1 MVRGAIQALKS
12 CLWHEVVGQGI
23 STLTQVAWLSV
34 GARGGGDC
42 LVNAWQPMTRAY
54 GTFTTSG
61 TTGERS
67 NILVGLAYPPSATVA
82 WLGTDL
88 PATWQPDEAK
98 GKGLPRR
105 RPRHFD
111 GVVGVSRS
119 APGSSRL

>member
-82 WLGTDL
+82 WLGTDPL
-88 PATWQPDEAK
+88 STGNSRKNPLTFTRK
-98 GKGLPRR
+98 GHRAEIDCR
-105 RPRHFD
+105 NTAHRER
-111 GVVGVSRS
+111 
-119 APGSSRL
+119 